1 MDLTLKDIRKLV
13 ILSLFS
19 DDTLMEILS
28 LKGGN
33 AIELA
38 HNLHSRAS
46 IDIDFSMEKDFI
58 DYNLTPEE
66 VLKKLKLQLDFQ
78 FNKYGLCVFDEKI
91 IEKPK
96 INISRRYNWGGYN
109 ISFKFIEQELFET
122 LKNDIDSLRRQAS
135 IVTENSN
142 KRTFEIDISKYE
154 YIDSSQLIELDDYTI
169 RVYTPLMIV
178 FEKLRAICQQT
189 EEYKKKML
197 CTTSSRARDFYDIYM
212 VSEELIP
219 QSELIN
225 LKSIEILKAMF
236 KVKDVP
242 LSLLLQ
248 IKNEDVYNLHSLT
261 YNTLKASVPGNV
273 NLKEF
278 SFYYNYVLNLIEKLV
293 PYINPEG

>member
-1 MDLTLKDIRKLV
+1 M
-13 ILSLFS
+13 
-19 DDTLMEILS
+19 
-28 LKGGN
+28 
-33 AIELA
+33 
-38 HNLHSRAS
+38 
-46 IDIDFSMEKDFI
+46 
-58 DYNLTPEE
+58 
-66 VLKKLKLQLDFQ
+66 
-78 FNKYGLCVFDEKI
+78 
-91 IEKPK
+91 
-96 INISRRYNWGGYN
+96 
-109 ISFKFIEQELFET
+109 FET

-236 KVKDVP
+236 EVKDVP

-273 NLKEF
+273 NLEEF